1 MNRTSIEI
9 EAEILKKKLEES
21 MAARKRQQ
29 EKIEEQ
35 EEQIRDMRQL
45 AANQDAEI
53 TELRRRM
60 AGISS
65 VLDDLIE
72 SETKERQILEGCR
85 NVLEKMKAEADRI

>member
-35 EEQIRDMRQL
+35 EEQIRDLRQL
-45 AANQDAEI
+45 AANQDIEI
-53 TELRRRM
+53 STLRQRM
-60 AGISS
+60 KIVSEM
-65 VLDDLIE
+65 LDDLIDSGIKYKDLVE
-72 SETKERQILEGCR
+72 DCQLALE
-85 NVLEKMKAEADRI
+85 NMKAEVDRM